1 MENSSTI
8 KKLGVL
14 GLTAVVVSSMVGSG
28 VYSLPQ
34 NMAAAA
40 GVDAMIIAWII
51 TGLGMFFIA
60 DTFRL
65 LSSLKPNARA
75 GFFSYA
81 REGFGKRI
89 GFGVFW
95 GYWLCQ
101 VFANIGFSV
110 IIMETLN
117 YFFPHYFE
125 GGNNLHA
132 FILSSMLIWF
142 FTALVWRGIQTA
154 ALVNLIGTIVKII
167 PVFIFLAIA
176 LFVFHWHK
184 FDLRIFGK
192 IPIGQ
197 WNWGD
202 MLSQVK
208 NTMLVTLWSFIGI
221 ETAVAITHRAKSHK
235 DIARATLFSFV
246 LCLVIYSM
254 ISLLPF
260 GILPREEIV
269 TFPNPSTAGILAAII
284 GRPGAW
290 LMNIGLII
298 STLFAFLSWT
308 IICVE
313 IPFIAAREG
322 SFPAQFAAENKH
334 GAPKVSIITTG
345 VVMQAA
351 LLLAFFSAH
360 AWNTMISITG
370 VMLLPVYFITAL
382 YMFKIRNQKQ
392 ELVSKTR
399 LTITAVL
406 ALVYSVWLIYAA
418 NITYLLM
425 ASFFFALGIP
435 VFLWARRQKKIQN
448 V

>member
-1 MENSSTI
+1 MGNSSSV
-8 KKLGVL
+8 KKLGIL
-14 GLTAVVVSSMVGSG
+14 GLAAVVVSSMVGSG

-65 LSSLKPNARA
+65 LSALKPDARA

-89 GFGVFW
+89 GFSVFW
-95 GYWLCQ
+95 GYWLCN
-101 VFANIGFSV
+101 VFANIGFAV

-132 FILSSMLIWF
+132 LILSSMLVWF
-142 FTALVWRGIQTA
+142 FSALVWRGIQA
-154 ALVNLIGTIVKII
+154 ATLVNLIGTIVKII

-176 LFVFHWHK
+176 LFMFNRHK
-184 FDLRIFGK
+184 FDLRLLGK
-192 IPIGQ
+192 IPVGQ

-202 MLSQVK
+202 LLSQVK

-221 ETAVAITHRAKSHK
+221 ETAVAISHRAKNHK
-235 DIARATLFSFV
+235 DVARATMFGFA
-246 LCLVIYSM
+246 LCLVIYTL

-260 GILPREEIV
+260 GILPREQIV
-269 TFPNPSTAGILAAII
+269 AFPNPSTAGILEAVI
-284 GRPGAW
+284 GKSGAW

-298 STLFAFLSWT
+298 SVLFAFLSWT

-322 SFPAQFAAENKH
+322 AFPAQFAAENKY
-334 GAPKVSIITTG
+334 GAPKISIITTG
-345 VVMQAA
+345 VFMQAA
-351 LLLAFFSAH
+351 LLLAFFSEH
-360 AWNTMISITG
+360 AWSTMISITG
-370 VMLLPVYFITAL
+370 VMLLPV
-382 YMFKIRNQKQ
+382 
-392 ELVSKTR
+392 
-399 LTITAVL
+399 
-406 ALVYSVWLIYAA
+406 
-418 NITYLLM
+418 
-425 ASFFFALGIP
+425 
-435 VFLWARRQKKIQN
+435 
-448 V
+448 